1 MIYHSGSKAV
11 TPDRSS
17 CDGNNFTGAG
27 SPDSHTTM
35 IHDSAPLRVFRVS
48 ELTRIIASQLVLTSQ
63 ESAVNLAC
71 TCRCLEG
78 PALSALW
85 EIQASLHTLLKVL
98 PKANWHIE
106 GAIGSHTVRDWIS
119 RWRDRTLKHGHLS
132 SGSWRIHHQRLG
144 AESSATLLGCARPA

>member
-1 MIYHSGSKAV
+1 
-11 TPDRSS
+11 
-17 CDGNNFTGAG
+17 
-27 SPDSHTTM
+27 M
-35 IHDSAPLRVFRVS
+35 IHDSTPYRVFKVS

-71 TCRCLEG
+71 TCRCLEE

-106 GAIGSHTVRDWIS
+106 GAIGSHTVRDLDLPVERS
-119 RWRDRTLKHGHLS
+119 N
-132 SGSWRIHHQRLG
+132 
-144 AESSATLLGCARPA
+144 A